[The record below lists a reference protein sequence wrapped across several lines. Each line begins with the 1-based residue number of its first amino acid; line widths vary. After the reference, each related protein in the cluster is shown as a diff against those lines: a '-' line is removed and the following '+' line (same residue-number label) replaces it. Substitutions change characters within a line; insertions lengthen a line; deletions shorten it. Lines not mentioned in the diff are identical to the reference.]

1 MWKTFMEILYVK
13 EGQDRVFYIFQNTK
27 EKQIWYLCS
36 VDRFLLTE
44 YIHIRFMIEIQLLV
58 FLKYSY
64 IWWHLL
70 VLNI

>member
-1 MWKTFMEILYVK
+1 MEILYVK
-13 EGQDRVFYIFQNTK
+13 GQDRVFYIFQNTK

-44 YIHIRFMIEIQLLV
+44 CTHIRFMIEIQLLV

-64 IWWHLL
+64 ILWHLV